1 MFIST
6 ASYWSFDCFI
16 LDKMCK
22 TFALC
27 WSRGFSPILMLF
39 GLQTVIL
46 LRIWDLCKV
55 LMDVHLIQP
64 FVKAKEKQY
73 LFLWW
78 HSGALK
84 HSGHC
89 VSVIAFNKSN
99 SLLNNHLK
107 LFFHL
112 CILYILYLIN
122 STESAHKHRLNTKNS
137 TVLFSTKQ
145 IFGSFLGHSCTQ
157 LNYYKHSYI
166 MMNSIS
172 ITYMFR

>member
-1 MFIST
+1 MKDFHRKTRWWFYHLLCCRRYAFPFIC
-6 ASYWSFDCFI
+6 SFQLLHIEVLIVLFLIRCVRHLPCVGLEAF
-16 LDKMCK
+16 
-22 TFALC
+22 F
-27 WSRGFSPILMLF
+27 PILILF

-99 SLLNNHLK
+99 SLLSIIWNHA
-107 LFFHL
+107 FIYVY
-112 CILYILYLIN
+112 CIY
-122 STESAHKHRLNTKNS
+122 
-137 TVLFSTKQ
+137 
-145 IFGSFLGHSCTQ
+145 CT
-157 LNYYKHSYI
+157 
-166 MMNSIS
+166 
-172 ITYMFR
+172 